1 MLRRTPTGTDP
12 GPELGDWECVAAGW
26 WSKPAEPRPAARR
39 VGPAAWKRATPTAAA
54 AARPRRR
61 LPAVRVTDVH
71 QTDNDIRFHVSR
83 TGVPVVVRTSY
94 FPNWE
99 AHGAHGPWRLSP
111 NLMVVVP
118 TRHDVSLHFA
128 RSGAEKVGG
137 GGQRGRAWRAS
148 WRSASP
154 TCSGA
159 VGPVDGGETPPITA
173 F

>member
-1 MLRRTPTGTDP
+1 
-12 GPELGDWECVAAGW
+12 V
-26 WSKPAEPRPAARR
+26 S
-39 VGPAAWKRATPTAAA
+39 
-54 AARPRRR
+54 RRR

-99 AHGAHGPWRLSP
+99 AHGARGPWRLSP

-118 TRHDVSLHFA
+118 TSRNVSVHFA
-128 RSGAEKVGG
+128 RSGAEKIGAAGTVLGLAG
-137 GGQRGRAWRAS
+137 LVALGISDVQRRR
-148 WRSASP
+148 R
-154 TCSGA
+154 
-159 VGPVDGGETPPITA
+159 VRETARTAPITA